1 MLKRTWSLWQK
12 SLSNSQNN
20 GMLQRNDDLKCLVK
34 NVSIQTPLGIS
45 QDSVVNNSILRI
57 SDHDFKV
64 AGHGQLLAIGTL

>member
-1 MLKRTWSLWQK
+1 
-12 SLSNSQNN
+12 
-20 GMLQRNDDLKCLVK
+20 MLQRNDDLKCLVK
-34 NVSIQTPLGIS
+34 NVSIQTPLSIS